1 MRGVVGRTGHSRE
14 GLGDIGREQYR
25 YRERKVLG
33 EEGAKT
39 PKGNNTVRRR
49 KQYGKTKSG
58 RRIRA
63 HT

>member
-25 YRERKVLG
+25 YREKKVLG

-39 PKGNNTVRRR
+39 PKGNNTA
-49 KQYGKTKSG
+49 
-58 RRIRA
+58 I
-63 HT
+63 